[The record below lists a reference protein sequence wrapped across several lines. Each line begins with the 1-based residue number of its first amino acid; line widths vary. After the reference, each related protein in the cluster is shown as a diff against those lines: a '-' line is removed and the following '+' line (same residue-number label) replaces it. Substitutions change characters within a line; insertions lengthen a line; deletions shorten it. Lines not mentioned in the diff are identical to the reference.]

1 MTNETHTNA
10 TNGPDSAPVPS
21 SLPSLSIRLNSFY
34 NGLDSFNRR
43 SFVKIYKYLW
53 GVVNKQDFNTV
64 SKWWVLRLVAESS
77 GLSPSSLAVLSYL
90 YMASNKGKDVVHSNR
105 IYISGVLPGAIGKT
119 VQRVT
124 WDLKHAGLI
133 TRHTL
138 DPSAPYLQRS
148 HSRQPVFIKLTLKGV
163 QCIEGIEKDLNKL
176 LLNSSLD
183 DLTGAQ

>member
-1 MTNETHTNA
+1 MTNETNTKQA
-10 TNGPDSAPVPS
+10 SEDLTGSAPS
-21 SLPSLSIRLNSFY
+21 SLPSLSYRLNMFY
-34 NGLDSFNRR
+34 NGLDNFHRR

-53 GVVNKQDFNTV
+53 GVVTKQNFSTV

-90 YMASNKGKDVVHSNR
+90 YMASNKGRDVVHSNR
-105 IYISGVLPGAIGKT
+105 IYTSGVLPGAIGKT

-148 HSRQPVFIKLTLKGV
+148 HSRQPVFIKLTVKGV
-163 QCIEGIEKDLNKL
+163 ALIEGIEKDLNKL

-183 DLTGAQ
+183 DLTGG